1 MKLFPKQ
8 LHKKQTGFTMM
19 ELLMVIAIIVIL
31 IGVAV
36 PAVGYLRRNLRQR
49 ELDSKAEVIYTAA
62 QSRLTQ
68 LRTGGYAEL
77 YGGVATDAMP
87 DISKADPGAT
97 VRGIDGLHRDIL
109 PTDAINDNGEAENLC
124 YVVSEENENIAYVI
138 LPEESVDK
146 DLWNN
151 HWVIEFDPEVG
162 NVYAVFYGTES
173 ILDRTGNAATI
184 TNELNNLRNKPQRLE
199 DGARVGYYGGD
210 LTQANIV
217 DKDSMN
223 AVLKIINKEELIL
236 DMTCYTAEKPSFTV
250 TIQDSAG
257 NTYTKT
263 IEPGTVQQPS
273 AGQFH
278 ATWTLDSLK
287 NGGSFYD
294 QTEGKLL
301 CGTDITVTLN
311 TSRPWEPGV
320 DLKDSASATTNSLY
334 AWRGD
339 YGNDA
344 NTAYIAYGRHLQNL
358 DNLTS
363 HVQNEVKGIT
373 SNVSKAVQVQ
383 DVSFQKSA
391 KEDSYYVTYGDRLFD
406 PIHNDRI
413 VSYVGQKIGT
423 TGVPAISGLHIES
436 SEPNVGLF
444 TTFAG
449 LFQDL
454 RITGPKI
461 QGGVSNVGTLMGA
474 VSGGRATTIN
484 NVQVFLSDSN
494 GDLDNQ
500 QAGTAEEVNPWLT
513 GRNVGGLIG
522 SAGSNSLTIA
532 NSSASLP
539 LEADRYA
546 GGLVGM
552 LNCTARIYNSYADGY
567 LRGTYVGGLIGG
579 AGQRGNITLQNFYAA
594 GYAVAKE
601 TAAGLVVF
609 DDSYNP
615 LKITSNGYSVMNLEK
630 AKNSEDVKFYAMAPR
645 CDNMQKT
652 YYLPQQGIT
661 YQLSNTPG
669 AEALSYEVLSSDQA
683 FSYEQTVDGKKE
695 TVLRLIAPFKSR
707 MDTSNVTHPYN
718 LLSQGL
724 TSYTYPKLSTMDNAD
739 LAHYG
744 DWKAEFEEGSLVY
757 FERDELGRY
766 RFEGGN
772 ISVDQI
778 QADTSEN
785 DYTKRPKIVA
795 DGYALAYRSDKGT
808 EWDGK
813 AKFGGN
819 TVKLVEQQTMNVA
832 GYVLYRLPASFLNN
846 DEALKKS
853 TTFYQ
858 TLEVS
863 ETEKDDENRDVT
875 VTKTYYFNPNFAS
888 CISSSASAGPEI
900 LRIRSPRQLYA
911 LSRLHEA
918 EAKFFTANTVI
929 RQEMDLDY
937 SIYEWSN
944 AYNSKVDA
952 VSTQEPIGSDTRAFV
967 VTYDGRNNTIQ
978 GLGIATKGNQ
988 VGLFGKVESSGTVQ
1002 NLVLLGEKDGT
1013 RKYLAHNATDARPEL
1028 SVADGIKTVNIGA
1041 LVGWN
1046 KGTVA
1051 NCAVTGFNIELAAYN
1066 GVTVNIGGL
1075 VGRNEGGSISNSSAE
1090 TPEISIRNYSSNTY
1104 AAGFVGNNSG
1114 TVYNSY
1120 AAGYL
1125 EVKEAKL
1132 ETGKYTSRI
1141 AGFAARNDNGNLLR
1155 CYAGTPLMGSGDT
1168 EMFGFTASGGSVL
1181 RSYYLDGG
1189 TYEYRGQIYSL
1200 NASENGQRGQA
1211 GRTTSADDLEA
1222 MVSTLNGYGKVD
1234 GTYLGNENKDYPY
1247 PEAVTR
1253 NGQYMHFGQWPNQD
1267 KDIGTFGVFYWEYEQ
1282 GGNSGYHL
1290 TFQGTADGA
1299 PMQGGSTLC
1308 TAHDDGGV
1316 ITKYGYG
1323 YFYKPV
1329 ANDPNA
1335 GEPHLEV
1342 ENCVLGDEDTEAS
1355 QELQRQM
1362 PQYRFVAYKTGVN
1375 GLRMTGT
1382 DANRDKEANRNA
1394 VWKLYYPYKTTTT
1407 GTGTNTKVTVDE
1419 TASGVYTYSVSPFFG
1434 DAYNLVGI
1442 SKAEEKDIQEVNNGS
1457 TAGSAAR
1464 NYQVRNVD
1472 QLQFINWNYYRED
1485 VVSAVSAKDAEGER
1499 LKRYCTYPYLSYGT
1513 RNSWQG
1519 KTVRIPEA
1527 LYWKQTHDVDGT
1539 GRSGYAP
1546 IGSMYDDAR
1555 GDRDARDANVTLAY
1569 FSSTYDGQAYVIK
1582 NISITSSEQCVG
1594 IFGATSGAKMKNV
1607 VLYSDNNSEIVHS
1620 KDAQSW
1626 YAVGGLVG
1634 LAGAPTGVETVFTNC
1649 TVSAYTIVDYQS
1661 SNPGWGGGCIGGL
1674 VGVCTV
1680 DLTNCTAVTDID
1692 IRIGYVSPWQNL
1704 RVGGLVGCAR
1714 AEINACYA
1722 GGSMADNSGG
1732 TFNARDKAT
1741 RIWIGGIVGGNVLR
1755 DGDPKKQGNLSTLIG
1770 DTSRVTTVKNCYSF
1784 VNVPSKGAS
1793 GQKNRIH
1800 SSMAIASN
1808 SEMLDVCDNVTN
1820 DYIEIYNCYALDS
1833 TAKNGDDYKQLIDLK
1848 KNGNFYNI
1856 NLNNILPSRTDRRV
1870 QMYNRNNPIVTYAEM
1885 RTILMDQLNSG
1896 ITGSIATFAPVTTT
1910 ENAASINGKYSF
1922 PGGDSQL
1929 VGLDY
1934 PFPTILTQTDVD
1946 GNTVHVHYGAWPK
1959 FGIYWEEHKVTM
1971 DLLAL
1976 RNTTGVNLLA
1986 LYGDQEAPIET
1997 EEPEDTGQGVTE
2009 PEETVPETTV
2019 PEETVPETT
2028 VPETTV
2034 PETTVPETTVPE
2046 TTAPEGTVSEDVA
2059 LAETEPEAEETQPAS
2074 AEPAEGEEEPAT
2086 LAAAFQALD
2095 ADTIQAIQT
2104 YNLYVVG
2111 IDTTGIG
2118 TPTYELQDE
2127 TGTPIEAA
2135 DESKAAA
2142 RILVPGTT
2150 LVGGDHYEV
2159 TFLAQHPGTVR
2170 VLATVNQGGTDY
2182 TALLTITV
2190 TADLRIKVEESKLP
2204 MKTYV
2209 GDPMEDAMV
2218 TLEDSKGTQF
2228 KPGDGATLTWT
2239 LGIDSQESEQDL
2251 VTWTANGFIVERE
2264 ESVSGGGTEKVNYL
2278 TSLKGFSS
2286 GEGSLKL
2293 SLTYT
2298 WDDSAD
2304 PVETSVII
2312 PIEVYPSDVLGLGDG
2327 VISQEVEIPHSNP
2340 ASATG
2345 TARTD
2350 EENIPTLDGTSLFLY
2365 ASNETDAD
2373 GNLVSYTDLSKFQ
2386 ITKAELKRT
2395 GYGYQEMTKVV
2406 PGEDDSEPTTDDFT
2420 FKVDEDHTV
2429 TFKVDKDVVSAGDRN
2444 QSFTYRPIT
2453 VEGDIAE
2460 QWTLRL
2466 TLQPVDENGAL
2477 INRTYVLE
2485 YDRPNTVTFAYR
2497 AGETDTVLKTYRVD
2511 QGQDLSDLDQD
2522 TLDEEL
2528 EEIAQEKRLNLPTT
2542 EGHHYTWV
2550 LPEDAINANRTIIQE
2565 SVPIRYYVAY
2575 DAGYEDYEWDDNVPM
2590 ERDTFTYGEEVKHL
2604 KANEYNRPGYVFAGW
2619 SATIGGEKT
2628 YGDKAEFIDRT
2639 GVTGEDGQPIED
2651 IFTASVTPR
2660 EHNAIITL
2668 YAVWEPKEYTI
2679 TYNGNFSGWN
2689 ADGMTT
2695 MDPDTYSIGST
2706 GGTVKDTTFVR
2717 DGYTFLGWAFD
2728 AAKAEPDILPGDS
2741 LETAMH
2747 QGGEYVVY
2755 SDVTLYAVWQ
2765 QNATDQVTD
2774 TLEPPEEP
2782 EVPEETEAPEEP
2794 EKPVEEPT
2802 EEPEAPI
2809 EPTTEATEAPTE
2821 PEPVEET
2828 EPPEEPTQ
2836 EPEKAPEEAGD
2847 SKEKNEPE
2855 EE

>member
-1 MKLFPKQ
+1 MKLFSKQ

-19 ELLMVIAIIVIL
+19 ELLMVIGIIVIL
-31 IGVAV
+31 IGIAV
-36 PAVGYLRRNLRQR
+36 PAVGVLRRNLRQR

-87 DISKADPGAT
+87 DISTADVGAT
-97 VRGIDGLHRDIL
+97 VRGLEGLHKDGV
-109 PTDAINDNGEAENLC
+109 PSDAINTNGEAANLC
-124 YVVSEENENIAYVI
+124 YVVSEENQNVAYVV

-146 DLWNN
+146 DLWKHN
-151 HWVIEFDPEVG
+151 WIIEFDPEVG
-162 NVYAVFYGTES
+162 NVYAVFYSTENF
-173 ILDRTGNAATI
+173 LDRADVSRI
-184 TNELNNLRNKPQRLE
+184 TQELDLLRDKRNRLS
-199 DGARVGYYGGD
+199 DGARIGYYGGD
-210 LTQANIV
+210 LTQIAVV
-217 DKDSMN
+217 DKDSMT

-236 DMTCYTAEKPSFTV
+236 DMTCYTAEMPTFTV
-250 TIQDSAG
+250 TIQDTAG
-257 NTYTKT
+257 NTYSKT
-263 IEPGTVQQPS
+263 IDPS
-273 AGQFH
+273 AITPVSGVEFH
-278 ATWTLDSLK
+278 TTWTLDSLK
-287 NGGSFYD
+287 NGGSFFT

-301 CGTDITVTLN
+301 CGTDITVILT

-320 DLKDSASATTNSLY
+320 DLTDKATATTNSLF
-334 AWRGD
+334 AWGGD

-363 HVQNEVKGIT
+363 HVQNEVKGIS
-373 SNVSKAVQVQ
+373 SNISKAVQVQ
-383 DVSFQKSA
+383 DVSFQKSN
-391 KEDSYYVTYGDRLFD
+391 KEDSYYATYGDRLFD

-423 TGVPAISGLHIES
+423 TGVPAISGLHIQS

-444 TTFAG
+444 TTFSG
-449 LFQDL
+449 TIQDL
-454 RITGPKI
+454 RVTGPKI

-474 VSGGRATTIN
+474 VSGTRATTIN
-484 NVQVFLSDSN
+484 NVQVFLSDTN
-494 GDLDNQ
+494 GDLENQ
-500 QAGTAEEVNPWLT
+500 ETDSAEKVNPWLT

-522 SAGSNSLTIA
+522 SAGSGSLRIA

-552 LNCTARIYNSYADGY
+552 LNCTVNVANSYADGY
-567 LRGTYVGGLIGG
+567 LRGNFVGGLIGG
-579 AGQRGNITLQNFYAA
+579 AGQRANIKLQNFYAA

-609 DDSYNP
+609 DESYNP
-615 LKITSNGYSVMNLEK
+615 LKSTTNGYSVMNLEK
-630 AKNSEDVKFYAMAPR
+630 AKDSDSVKFYALAPR
-645 CDNMQKT
+645 CDSALKT

-661 YQLSNTPG
+661 YASGIQD
-669 AEALSYEVLSSDQA
+669 AEALSYEILSSDQA
-683 FSYEQTVDGKKE
+683 FGYEKTVDGQKQ
-695 TVLRLIAPFKSR
+695 TVTRLTAPFKSR
-707 MDTSNVTHPYN
+707 RDTSNVSRPYN
-718 LLSQGL
+718 LLKQGL
-724 TSYTYPKLSTMDNAD
+724 TTYTYPKLNTETGTD

-757 FERDELGRY
+757 YERDENGNY

-795 DGYALAYRSDKGT
+795 DGYALAYRSSKGT
-808 EWDGK
+808 TWDGK
-813 AKFGGN
+813 ATFGGE
-819 TVKLVEQQTMNVA
+819 TVKLVDQRTMEVA
-832 GYVLYRLPASFLNN
+832 GYVLYRLPEDFLNN
-846 DEALKKS
+846 DKALKKS

-863 ETEKDDENRDVT
+863 ETEKNDANQDVK

-888 CISSSASAGPEI
+888 CFASSANTNPEI
-900 LRIRSPRQLYA
+900 LRIRSPRHLYA
-911 LSRLHEA
+911 LSRLYEA
-918 EAKFFTANTVI
+918 EAQFFIANTVI

-937 SIYEWSN
+937 SIYEWST

-952 VSTQEPIGSDTRAFV
+952 VTTQEPIGSDTRAFV
-967 VTYDGRNNTIQ
+967 VTYDGRNNTVQ

-1211 GRTTSADDLEA
+1211 GRTTSADGLEA
-1222 MVSTLNGYGKVD
+1222 MVSTLNGYGRVSA
-1234 GTYLGNENKDYPY
+1234 TYLGNENKDYPY

-1267 KDIGTFGVFYWEYEQ
+1267 KDIGTFGVFYWEYES

-1316 ITKYGYG
+1316 ITEYGYG
-1323 YFYKPV
+1323 YFYKPT
-1329 ANDPNA
+1329 ANLKP
-1335 GEPHLEV
+1335 GETDRLEPKLV
-1342 ENCVLGDEDTEAS
+1342 TQYCELGDVDTKAS
-1355 QELQRQM
+1355 QELQNQM
-1362 PQYRFVAYKTGVN
+1362 PQYTFVAYKTGVD
-1375 GLRMTGT
+1375 GLHMQTSKTLMGT
-1382 DANRDKEANRNA
+1382 RWQDNEQNRNA
-1394 VWKLYYPYKTTTT
+1394 IWKLYYPYVTR
-1407 GTGTNTKVTVDE
+1407 GTGGINEK
-1419 TASGVYTYSVSPFFG
+1419 ASGVYTYSVSPFFG

-1442 SKAEEKDIQEVNNGS
+1442 SKADEDTTTVQNNGV
-1457 TAGSAAR
+1457 TPGNETR
-1464 NYQVRNVD
+1464 PYQVRSVD
-1472 QLQFINWNYYRED
+1472 QLQFINWNYWAGD
-1485 VVSAVSAKDAEGER
+1485 AVTFISAVDQTNNHLLFDK
-1499 LKRYCTYPYLSYGT
+1499 YPYLSYGT
-1513 RNSWQG
+1513 AYNNGNKPTARMD
-1519 KTVRIPEA
+1519 
-1527 LYWKQTHDVDGT
+1527 LYWLQSHDLDAANKT
-1539 GRSGYAP
+1539 ENFTP
-1546 IGSMYDDAR
+1546 IGSMYDNAGNTGDAQ
-1555 GDRDARDANVTLAY
+1555 ATMAF
-1569 FSSTYDGQAYVIK
+1569 FSASYDGQAYTVK
-1582 NISITSSEQCVG
+1582 NINMDTTAQCIG
-1594 IFGATSGAKMKNV
+1594 IFGATSGARLQNII
-1607 VLYSDNNSEIVHS
+1607 LYSDNGS
-1620 KDAQSW
+1620 KIIHRDSKSW
-1626 YAVGGLVG
+1626 YAVGGIVG
-1634 LAGAPTGVETVFTNC
+1634 LAGSADDSNSYFKNC
-1649 TVSAYTIVDYQS
+1649 TVSGYSILDVQAT
-1661 SNPGWGGGCIGGL
+1661 NPGWGGGCLGGM
-1674 VGVCTV
+1674 VGATTMSI
-1680 DLTNCTAVTDID
+1680 TNCSAVTDIE
-1692 IRIGYVSPWQNL
+1692 ISIGYEGSYQNL

-1714 AEINACYA
+1714 GSINSCYV
-1722 GGSMADNSGG
+1722 GGSMKSTSNIAQGYFKSKSSIWMGG
-1732 TFNARDKAT
+1732 
-1741 RIWIGGIVGGNVLR
+1741 ILGGIVLRNGGNLA
-1755 DGDPKKQGNLSTLIG
+1755 NLVGS
-1770 DTSRVTTVKNCYSF
+1770 TTVATTVTNCYSF
-1784 VNVPSKGAS
+1784 VDMPARH
-1793 GQKNRIH
+1793 KNGIK
-1800 SSMAIASN
+1800 SSQAIASN
-1808 SEMLDVCDNVTN
+1808 GEMQEDFSPVKN
-1820 DYIEIYNCYALDS
+1820 DYIVITNSYALES
-1833 TAKNGDDYKQLIDLK
+1833 AVTNTDDYWLLRKEALAGTTNF
-1848 KNGNFYNI
+1848 NGI
-1856 NLNNILPSRTDRRV
+1856 NLNNTHYVSGAGQASGMSDWWDRRIQLFNERDPYISYQDMSTSMFDWLNDGV
-1870 QMYNRNNPIVTYAEM
+1870 KSD
-1885 RTILMDQLNSG
+1885 DQK
-1896 ITGSIATFAPVTTT
+1896 FAPVTTT

-1976 RNTTGVNLLA
+1976 RNTTGVDLLA
-1986 LYGDQEAPIET
+1986 LYGDQEAPIEIEEP

-2019 PEETVPETT
+2019 PETTVPEETIPETT

-2034 PETTVPETTVPE
+2034 PETTIPETTVPE
-2046 TTAPEGTVSEDVA
+2046 TTVSETAA
-2059 LAETEPEAEETQPAS
+2059 LEETEPEAEETQPP
-2074 AEPAEGEEEPAT
+2074 EPTEGEEKTAT

-2095 ADTIQAIQT
+2095 ANTIQAVQT

-2111 IDTTGIG
+2111 IGTNNIG
-2118 TPTYELQDE
+2118 TPAYELQDE
-2127 TGTPIEAA
+2127 TGTPIAQA

-2150 LVGGDHYEV
+2150 LVNGDHYEV

-2170 VLATVNQGGTDY
+2170 VLATVNQNGTDY
-2182 TALLTITV
+2182 TALLTVTV

-2209 GDPMEDAMV
+2209 GDPMADAMV
-2218 TLEDSKGTQF
+2218 TLEDSKGVQF
-2228 KPGDGATLTWT
+2228 KPGENAKLTWT
-2239 LGIDSQESEQDL
+2239 LAIDSQESEQDL

-2264 ESVSGGGTEKVNYL
+2264 ETVSGGGTEKVNYL

-2298 WDDSAD
+2298 WDESAD

-2327 VISQEVEIPHSNP
+2327 VMGQEVEIPHSNP
-2340 ASATG
+2340 TSATG
-2345 TARTD
+2345 TARTE
-2350 EENIPTLDGTSLFLY
+2350 EENIPTLDEHSLFLY

-2373 GNLVSYTDLSKFQ
+2373 GNPVSYTDLSKFR

-2406 PGEDDSEPTTDDFT
+2406 PGEDEPAPTTDDFT
-2420 FKVDEDHTV
+2420 LKIDEDHTV
-2429 TFKVDKDVVSAGDRN
+2429 TFRVDKNVVTDGDRN
-2444 QSFTYRPIT
+2444 RNFTYRPIT
-2453 VEGDIAE
+2453 VEGDTAE

-2466 TLQPVDENGAL
+2466 TLQPVDEDGTP

-2485 YDRPNTVTFAYR
+2485 YARPNTVTFAFR

-2528 EEIAQEKRLNLPTT
+2528 EELARGQKLNVDTK

-2550 LPEDAINANRTIIQE
+2550 LPEDAINANRTITQKE
-2565 SVPIRYYVAY
+2565 VPIRYYVAY

-2590 ERDTFTYGEEVKHL
+2590 EKDTFTYGEDTKHL
-2604 KANEYNRPGYVFAGW
+2604 KANEYSRPGYVFAGW

-2628 YGDKAEFIDRT
+2628 YDDQAEFIDRSN
-2639 GVTGEDGQPIED
+2639 VFDDEGQPIVD
-2651 IFTASVTPR
+2651 IFTASNKERV
-2660 EHNAIITL
+2660 HNAIITL

-2689 ADGMTT
+2689 DEGMPT
-2695 MDPDTYSIGST
+2695 MASDTYSIGAPV
-2706 GGTVKDTTFVR
+2706 GTVKDSAFQR
-2717 DGYTFLGWAFD
+2717 EGYTFLGWAFD
-2728 AAKAEPDILPGDS
+2728 AAKAEPDIQPGDS
-2741 LETAMH
+2741 LGKAMQ

-2755 SDVTLYAVWQ
+2755 SDVTLYAVWKQ
-2765 QNATDQVTD
+2765 ETTEEVTEEVTD
-2774 TLEPPEEP
+2774 TLETP
-2782 EVPEETEAPEEP
+2782 
-2794 EKPVEEPT
+2794 
-2802 EEPEAPI
+2802 EEPEAPMEEETELPEEPEPPAE
-2809 EPTTEATEAPTE
+2809 EPTEKPTEAPEPTTE

-2828 EPPEEPTQ
+2828 KPPEDPTQ
-2836 EPEKAPEEAGD
+2836 EPEKASEEED
-2847 SKEKNEPE
+2847 SKEKDEPE